1 MVRAYAQNT
10 GILSQHASRRKS
22 VKKCP
27 APTLWRP
34 IPNIDKKVWIPY
46 QIAMKNGSHKKTS
59 VELRIQKSMLKTMG
73 HATAHGPRSAP
84 VSLALLGIMTRFQ
97 EIERQCSKFGTDV
110 DIHLA
115 EIHTIMAIHNNEGI
129 HVGGLA
135 EQLGVTK
142 GSVSELLRRLER
154 KGLAYKA
161 KDPLKLTRL
170 NVFLTEK
177 GKAAHKQHMDF
188 HSQLDCMVDDAM
200 GTRKQDE
207 VADIADFLEKLL
219 AKLNSMEVK

>member
-1 MVRAYAQNT
+1 MK
-10 GILSQHASRRKS
+10 SRERKKS
-22 VKKCP
+22 
-27 APTLWRP
+27 T
-34 IPNIDKKVWIPY
+34 
-46 QIAMKNGSHKKTS
+46 
-59 VELRIQKSMLKTMG
+59 VELRIQ
-73 HATAHGPRSAP
+73 RSALNILGHEAAHRP
-84 VSLALLGIMTRFQ
+84 NSAPISHAMLGITTRFH
-97 EIERQCSKFGTDV
+97 ELERKCCKFGTDV

-115 EIHTIMAIHNNEGI
+115 EIHTIMGIYLNEGI

-135 EQLGVTK
+135 ELLGVTK

-161 KDPLKLTRL
+161 KDPLKMTRL

-177 GKAAHKQHMDF
+177 GKAAHEQHMAF

-200 GTRKQDE
+200 GIRKQNE

>member
-1 MVRAYAQNT
+1 
-10 GILSQHASRRKS
+10 
-22 VKKCP
+22 
-27 APTLWRP
+27 
-34 IPNIDKKVWIPY
+34 
-46 QIAMKNGSHKKTS
+46 MKNDCHKKTA
-59 VELRIQKSMLKTMG
+59 VELRIQKSMIKTMG
-73 HATAHGPRSAP
+73 HAAAHSTRSAP
-84 VSLALLGIMTRFQ
+84 VSISLLGIVTRFY
-97 EIERQCSKFGTDV
+97 ELERQCSKFSTDV

-161 KDPLKLTRL
+161 KDPLKMTRL

-177 GKAAHKQHMDF
+177 GKAAHKQWTMPWEHASRMRLLILLIF
-188 HSQLDCMVDDAM
+188 LKNSLR
-200 GTRKQDE
+200 GLTRWRSNRLFWSLMFGIHTLPRQTELRSPCE
-207 VADIADFLEKLL
+207 VL
-219 AKLNSMEVK
+219 

>member
-46 QIAMKNGSHKKTS
+46 QIAMKNDCHKKTA
-59 VELRIQKSMLKTMG
+59 VELRIQKSMIKTMG
-73 HATAHGPRSAP
+73 HAAAHSTRSAP
-84 VSLALLGIMTRFQ
+84 VSISLLGIVTRFY
-97 EIERQCSKFGTDV
+97 ELERQCSKFSTDV

-161 KDPLKLTRL
+161 KDPLKMTRL

-219 AKLNSMEVK
+219 ARLNTVEVK

>member
-1 MVRAYAQNT
+1 
-10 GILSQHASRRKS
+10 
-22 VKKCP
+22 
-27 APTLWRP
+27 
-34 IPNIDKKVWIPY
+34 
-46 QIAMKNGSHKKTS
+46 MKNDCHKKTA
-59 VELRIQKSMLKTMG
+59 VELRIQKSMIKTLG
-73 HATAHGPRSAP
+73 HAAAHATRSAP
-84 VSLALLGIMTRFQ
+84 VSISLLGIVTRFY
-97 EIERQCSKFGTDV
+97 ELERQCSKFSTDV

-115 EIHTIMAIHNNEGI
+115 EIHTIMAIYNNEGI

-135 EQLGVTK
+135 ELLGVTK

-154 KGLAYKA
+154 KGLACKA
-161 KDPLKLTRL
+161 KDPLKMTRL

-177 GKAAHKQHMDF
+177 GKAAHEQHMAF

-200 GTRKQDE
+200 GIRKQNE

>member
-1 MVRAYAQNT
+1 M
-10 GILSQHASRRKS
+10 
-22 VKKCP
+22 
-27 APTLWRP
+27 
-34 IPNIDKKVWIPY
+34 
-46 QIAMKNGSHKKTS
+46 
-59 VELRIQKSMLKTMG
+59 
-73 HATAHGPRSAP
+73 
-84 VSLALLGIMTRFQ
+84 
-97 EIERQCSKFGTDV
+97 
-110 DIHLA
+110 
-115 EIHTIMAIHNNEGI
+115 
-129 HVGGLA
+129 GGLA

-200 GTRKQDE
+200 AGRIQLEPFVTHTMPLT
-207 VADIADFLEKLL
+207 DINESFDLMHEGK
-219 AKLNSMEVK
+219 SIRSVVHY